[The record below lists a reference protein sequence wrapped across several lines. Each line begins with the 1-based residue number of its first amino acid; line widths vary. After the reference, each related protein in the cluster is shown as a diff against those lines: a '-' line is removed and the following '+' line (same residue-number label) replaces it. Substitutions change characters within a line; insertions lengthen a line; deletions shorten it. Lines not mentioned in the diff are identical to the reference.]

1 MPGRPGDN
9 ERLVLERWVLLLTRR
24 PWVVLVAVAVAT
36 AAIAAGIGRLRAEF
50 KMEASLPA
58 HHPFVQIDQRIREE
72 FGGRNTMIVA
82 IVPREGTVW
91 RPDVLAV
98 VRDVTLDAL
107 TLPDVMAQNVVSLA
121 SPSVRYVEDR
131 GGAITTDYVMRDVP
145 QTPDEIAAVRAR
157 VDAEPQLRGMLVTP
171 DERAALVIVDFFPTA
186 EHDVVWER
194 VHGLAARH
202 AGAPVDFY
210 FAGEPMFAM
219 TDREQSRV
227 VAQRIPLTFLVI
239 ALMLLVSFRSI
250 QGMLLPMLTATLST
264 VWGLGLMGYTG
275 IVIDSWNV
283 AVPILLIAVAAAHS
297 AQMLKRYGEELAR
310 LHDNRQAVVESTT
323 AIGPVMMAA
332 GLTAAL
338 GFASLA
344 LFGVR
349 SIGNFGLS
357 CAYGI
362 ASAVLLELTF
372 IPALRTVLPAPR
384 RLPSE
389 GGITRRF
396 LDVLYRA
403 IVERRGRRVMIGTF
417 VAIGLTTVGLLFL
430 RTYGSTREYM
440 PKHSMARRH
449 LEEIERHFPG
459 TVTMTILWE
468 GAPGSTRTTGVLR
481 HVAAL
486 QEEIEKDPLVFR
498 TASLADLV
506 KTLHETFN
514 PDDPKSYRVPEEQE
528 LLAQLM
534 FLGDS
539 PAFERFTDRALSKT
553 LLMAY
558 LRSDD
563 SAQVGPL
570 IRRVEAWL
578 AAHPAPEGVAVLV
591 AGGVGPTILA
601 VNEHTTQ
608 GKLVNMVVVL
618 GVIGLVASVMLR
630 SLAGGLYVVTPLLL
644 TVFILFGVLGWTG
657 LRLDM
662 GTASVIAMAS
672 GVGADYAI
680 YFLYRLREEHL
691 RQPDDDTAMRV
702 ALHTSG
708 RAVLFVAAS
717 IGAGFAVM
725 GFTEYLGLRMF
736 GTLMP
741 TAMAVSCLAALS
753 IMPVLVLRIRPAFIF
768 GAADEALPERA
779 RVAGAR

>member
-1 MPGRPGDN
+1 
-9 ERLVLERWVLLLTRR
+9 
-24 PWVVLVAVAVAT
+24 VLVVVGAAT
-36 AAIAAGIGRLRAEF
+36 AAVAAGIGRLRAEF
-50 KMEASLPA
+50 EVEASLPA
-58 HHPFVQIDQRIREE
+58 HHPFVRIDRHIREE

-91 RPDVLAV
+91 RPDVLEV
-98 VRDVTLDAL
+98 VRNVTLEAL
-107 TLPDVMAQNVVSLA
+107 RLPDVIAQNVVSLA
-121 SPSVRYVEDR
+121 APSVRYVEDR
-131 GGAITTDYVMRDVP
+131 GGAISTDYVMRDVP
-145 QTPDEIAAVRAR
+145 RTPDEIAALRTR

-171 DERAALVIVDFFPTA
+171 DERAALVVVDFFPTA
-186 EHDVVWER
+186 GHEEVWAR
-194 VHGLAARH
+194 VRALADPYA
-202 AGAPVDFY
+202 AAPVDFY

-219 TDREQSRV
+219 TDREQSKE
-227 VAQRIPLTFLVI
+227 VAWRIPLTFLVI
-239 ALMLLVSFRSI
+239 AAMLLVSFRSV
-250 QGMLLPMLTATLST
+250 QGMFLPMLTATLST
-264 VWGLGLMGYTG
+264 VWGLGLMGWTG

-297 AQMLKRYGEELAR
+297 AQMLKRYGEELVR
-310 LHDNRQAVVESTT
+310 LRDNRRAVVVSTT
-323 AIGPVMMAA
+323 AIGPVMLAA

-384 RLPSE
+384 RVPPE
-389 GGITRRF
+389 GGVTHRF
-396 LDVLYRA
+396 LDVLHRA
-403 IVERRGRRVMIGTF
+403 IVEQRGRRVLIGTV
-417 VAIGLTTVGLLFL
+417 VAIGLAAVGLLFL

-440 PKHSMARRH
+440 PTRSMARRH

-459 TVTMTILWE
+459 TVTMTLLWE
-468 GAPGSTRTTGVLR
+468 GPPGSVRTTGVLR
-481 HVAAL
+481 HVAGL
-486 QEEIEKDPLVFR
+486 QDELAKDPLVFR

-506 KTLHETFN
+506 KTLHKTFN
-514 PDDPKSYRVPEEQE
+514 PEDPQSYRVPEDQG

-553 LLMAY
+553 LLLAY
-558 LRSDD
+558 LRNDD

-570 IRRVEAWL
+570 VRRAERWL
-578 AAHPAPEGVAVLV
+578 AAHPPPEGVQVLV

-601 VNEHTTQ
+601 VNEHTTR

-618 GVIGLVASVMLR
+618 GVIAAVASVMLR
-630 SLAGGLYVVTPLLL
+630 SVAGGLYVVTPLLL
-644 TVFILFGVLGWTG
+644 TVVILFGVLGWTG

-680 YFLYRLREEHL
+680 YFLYRLREEHR
-691 RQPDDDTAMRV
+691 RQPDDDVAMRV

-725 GFTEYLGLRMF
+725 GFSQYLGLRMF

-741 TAMAVSCLAALS
+741 TAMGVSCLAALS
-753 IMPVLVLRIRPAFIF
+753 IMPVLVLRNRPAFIF
-768 GAADEALPERA
+768 GRADERLPEEARA
-779 RVAGAR
+779 AGAR